1 VVSLDAS
8 KNIYNGEKMSGDI
21 IVTAEALKDFAA
33 RIFVAC
39 DVSAE
44 HAELWADILV
54 WANLRGVDSHGV
66 LRIPRYI
73 QTLGNG
79 NINARPNMTVERRA
93 GAIAVIDCDNA
104 PGPVGMSRAMEE
116 AISCARDV
124 HVGWCIARNVT
135 HSGAIGYFAQIAAK
149 AGMAGMVMIAS
160 RPMMAYHGGRT
171 AALST
176 NPLAIAVPGG
186 NHPPLVLDMASSA
199 VSMGKVLEA
208 RDAGQP
214 IPDGWA
220 LDAGGRMTNDPND
233 AAILMPLGGAKGSS
247 LSLMMECLISIMG
260 ANPLIEQ
267 LIRPGAD
274 PSGFRQNGLAVAID
288 IEAFIGLDEYGQQV
302 DDLAEAITDLPPGE
316 RGDAVLAE
324 RAQNG
329 IPLPQGTWDRLAE
342 GAAKLGVAMPAVG

>member
-1 VVSLDAS
+1 
-8 KNIYNGEKMSGDI
+8 MSGDI

-33 RIFVAC
+33 RVFTAC
-39 DVSAE
+39 DVSADD
-44 HAELWADILV
+44 AELWADILV

-73 QTLGNG
+73 QTLANG
-79 NINARPNMTVERRA
+79 NINPRPNITLDRRA

-104 PGPVGMSRAMEE
+104 PGPVAMSRAMEE
-116 AISCARDV
+116 AIARAREV
-124 HVGWCIARNVT
+124 HIGWCIARNIT
-135 HSGAIGYFAQIAAK
+135 HSGAIGYYAQIAAK

-160 RPMMAYHGGRT
+160 RPMMAYHGSRV
-171 AALST
+171 AAVST

-186 NHPPLVLDMASSA
+186 EHPPLVLDMASSA

-208 RDAGQP
+208 RDAGEA

-220 LDAGGRMTNDPND
+220 LDAGGHMTNDAND
-233 AAILMPLGGAKGSS
+233 ASILMPLGGAKGSS
-247 LSLMMECLISIMG
+247 LSLMMECLVSIMG

-267 LIRPGAD
+267 ILRPGGD

-288 IEAFIGLDEYGQQV
+288 IEAFIGLDEYGKQV
-302 DDLAEAITDLPPGE
+302 DDLAGAITALPKAEGVEKIYAPGE

-324 RAQNG
+324 RMKSG

-342 GAAKLGVAMPAVG
+342 AVAPLGVEMPVVG

>member
-1 VVSLDAS
+1 M
-8 KNIYNGEKMSGDI
+8 NGEI
-21 IVTAEALKDFAA
+21 IVTAAALKEFAA
-33 RIFVAC
+33 RVFVAC
-39 DVSAE
+39 DVAPE
-44 HAELWADILV
+44 DAALWADILV

-73 QTLGNG
+73 QTLANG
-79 NINARPNMTVERRA
+79 NINAAPNITLDRRA

-104 PGPVGMSRAMEE
+104 PGPVGMARAMEE
-116 AISCARDV
+116 AIARASEV
-124 HVGWCIARNVT
+124 HVGWCIARNTT
-135 HSGAIGYFAQIAAK
+135 HSGAIGYYAQIAAR

-160 RPMMAYHGGRT
+160 RPMMAYHGSRV

-186 NHPPLVLDMASSA
+186 EHPPLVLDMASSA

-208 RDAGQP
+208 RDAGEA

-220 LDAGGRMTNDPND
+220 LDAAGHMTNDPKQ

-247 LSLMMECLISIMG
+247 LSLMLECLVSVMG
-260 ANPLIEQ
+260 ANALVEPIL
-267 LIRPGAD
+267 RPGGD

-288 IEAFIGLDEYGQQV
+288 IAAFMDLDDYEKQI
-302 DDLAEAITDLPPGE
+302 DDLAAALKTLPKADGVDEIYAPGE

-324 RAQNG
+324 REQHG
-329 IPLPQGTWDRLAE
+329 IPLPQGTWDRIAEAVAPLAVE
-342 GAAKLGVAMPAVG
+342 MPAVG

>member
-1 VVSLDAS
+1 
-8 KNIYNGEKMSGDI
+8 MSGDI

-33 RIFVAC
+33 RVFAAC
-39 DVSAE
+39 DVSADD
-44 HAELWADILV
+44 AELWADILV

-73 QTLGNG
+73 QTLANG
-79 NINARPNMTVERRA
+79 NINARPNITVDRRA

-104 PGPVGMSRAMEE
+104 PGPVAMSRAMEE
-116 AISCARDV
+116 AIARAREV
-124 HVGWCIARNVT
+124 HIGWCIARNIT
-135 HSGAIGYFAQIAAK
+135 HSGAIGYYAQIAAK

-160 RPMMAYHGGRT
+160 RPMMAYHGASV

-186 NHPPLVLDMASSA
+186 KHPPLVLDMASSA

-208 RDAGQP
+208 RDAGEA

-220 LDAGGRMTNDPND
+220 MDDSGHMTNDPN
-233 AAILMPLGGAKGSS
+233 AASILMPLGGAKGSG
-247 LSLMMECLISIMG
+247 LSLMMECLVSLMA
-260 ANPLIEQ
+260 ANPLIEP
-267 LIRPGAD
+267 LIRPNAD

-288 IEAFIGLDEYGQQV
+288 ISAFVGLDDYGKQV
-302 DDLAEAITDLPPGE
+302 DDLADALKALPRADGVDEIYAPGE

-324 RAQNG
+324 RMKTG
-329 IPLPQGTWDRLAE
+329 IPLPQGTWDRLAK
-342 GAAKLGVAMPAVG
+342 AVKPLGVEMPEVE

>member
-1 VVSLDAS
+1 
-8 KNIYNGEKMSGDI
+8 MSGDI
-21 IVTAEALKDFAA
+21 TVTAEALKDFAA
-33 RIFVAC
+33 RVFAAC
-39 DVSAE
+39 NVSAAD
-44 HAELWADILV
+44 AELWADILV

-73 QTLGNG
+73 QTLANG
-79 NINARPNMTVERRA
+79 NINARPNITVDRRA

-104 PGPVGMSRAMEE
+104 PGPVAMSRAMEE
-116 AISCARDV
+116 AIARAAEV
-124 HVGWCIARNVT
+124 HIGWCIARNIT
-135 HSGAIGYFAQIAAK
+135 HSGAIGYYAQIAAK

-160 RPMMAYHGGRT
+160 RPMMAYHGSAM

-186 NHPPLVLDMASSA
+186 THPPLVLDMASSA

-208 RDAGQP
+208 RDAGEA

-220 LDAGGRMTNDPND
+220 LDDSGHMTNDPN
-233 AAILMPLGGAKGSS
+233 AASILMPLGGAKGSS
-247 LSLMMECLISIMG
+247 LSLMIECLVSIMG

-267 LIRPGAD
+267 ILRPGGD

-288 IEAFIGLDEYGQQV
+288 IEAFIGLDDYGKQI
-302 DDLAEAITDLPPGE
+302 DDLADAIKTLPRADGVEEIYAPGE

-324 RAQNG
+324 RMKSG

-342 GAAKLGVAMPAVG
+342 AVGPLGVEMPERG

>member
-1 VVSLDAS
+1 
-8 KNIYNGEKMSGDI
+8 MSGDI
-21 IVTAEALKDFAA
+21 IVTAEALRDFAA
-33 RIFVAC
+33 RVFTTC
-39 DVSAE
+39 DVSNEDA
-44 HAELWADILV
+44 ALWADILV

-73 QTLGNG
+73 QTLSSG
-79 NINARPNMTVERRA
+79 NINARPNITVDRRA

-104 PGPVGMSRAMEE
+104 PGPVAMSRAMEE
-116 AISCARDV
+116 ALERARNV
-124 HVGWCIARNVT
+124 HIGWCIARNIT
-135 HSGAIGYFAQIAAK
+135 HTGAIGYYAQIAAK

-160 RPMMAYHGGRT
+160 RPMMAYHGSSV

-186 NHPPLVLDMASSA
+186 DHPPLTLDMASSA

-208 RDAGQP
+208 RDAGEA

-220 LDAGGRMTNDPND
+220 LDAQGHMTNDPK
-233 AAILMPLGGAKGSS
+233 AASILMPLGGAKGSS
-247 LSLMMECLISIMG
+247 FSLMLECLISIMG

-267 LIRPGAD
+267 ILRPGGD
-274 PSGFRQNGLAVAID
+274 PTGFRQNGLAIAID
-288 IEAFIGLDEYGQQV
+288 IAAFIGLDEYGQEIDALAAALKALPRAEGV
-302 DDLAEAITDLPPGE
+302 DEIYAPGE

-324 RAQNG
+324 REKHG

-342 GAAKLGVAMPAVG
+342 AVGPLGVEMPGVG